1 MKIGGRR
8 GYGVSSAVRKTK
20 VSGFATLDAPIS
32 QRATLNTRRSPK
44 RFSLRYTFLLA
55 FRLYL
60 LPSHGSGCQVPRLGF
75 RIAIVFILGIR
86 RHSRSFDDDD
96 DEAQSERF
104 VTAAVGDDG

>member
-1 MKIGGRR
+1 
-8 GYGVSSAVRKTK
+8 
-20 VSGFATLDAPIS
+20 
-32 QRATLNTRRSPK
+32 
-44 RFSLRYTFLLA
+44 
-55 FRLYL
+55 
-60 LPSHGSGCQVPRLGF
+60 VPRLGF